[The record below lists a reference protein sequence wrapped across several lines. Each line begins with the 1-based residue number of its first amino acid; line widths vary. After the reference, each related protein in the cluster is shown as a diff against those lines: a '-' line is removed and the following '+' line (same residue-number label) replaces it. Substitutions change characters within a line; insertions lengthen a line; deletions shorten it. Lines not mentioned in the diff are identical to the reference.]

1 MAVTINNQHGTYAN
15 VKDTFPQS
23 TSVSGTI
30 TKAGANLIVGVGTA
44 FTTEFQAGE
53 WIYVAGITEIQQIEQ
68 ITSDTE
74 LYLKQQFSGAVSGA
88 TYKRVPKFTYRA
100 ASWKID
106 STGTANI
113 DGQTIDASTSGALS
127 YMNAKRPRP
136 IIIDTTTNGNKVYIE
151 ILY

>member
-1 MAVTINNQHGTYAN
+1 MAVTINNQHVTYAN

-74 LYLKQQFSGAVSGA
+74 LYLKSQFSGAVSGA
-88 TYKRVPKFTYRA
+88 TYKRVPKFTYR
-100 ASWKID
+100 SISFKID
-106 STGTANI
+106 SSGTAKI
-113 DGQTIDASTSGALS
+113 DGQTMDAGTSGALS
-127 YMNAKRPRP
+127 YANAKRPRP
-136 IIIDTTTNGNKVYIE
+136 IIIDSTTNANNVIVE
-151 ILY
+151 FLI